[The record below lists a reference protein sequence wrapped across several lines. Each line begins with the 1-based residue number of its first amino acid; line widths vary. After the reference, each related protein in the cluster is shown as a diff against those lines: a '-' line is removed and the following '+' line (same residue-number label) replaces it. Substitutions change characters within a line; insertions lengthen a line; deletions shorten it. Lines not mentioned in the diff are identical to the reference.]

1 MTDIIERV
9 ATAIRS
15 GLESSGFASIQ
26 ANGPNGEEGLRQL
39 FEVLAM
45 DAVEAMPKKVWI
57 YTNPNKQV
65 GDKDHLKVFQTEDA
79 ARAWFAENDPEGV
92 AFEYGVQS

>member
-65 GDKDHLKVFQTEDA
+65 GDKDHLKVFATEDA

-92 AFEYGVQS
+92 AFEYEVQP